1 MTLSFSKTI
10 LAVALLTAALPGGRA
25 ADPLASLPAPVLLW
39 PEGAPKAVDTQDEDK
54 PAVMAFL
61 PDPDKATGAA
71 ILVCPGG
78 GFMTR
83 CVDWEG
89 VQVAQWLKARGIAG
103 FVLRYRIRPMYTTA
117 ESLMDAQRAMQYL
130 RMHAADYKIATN
142 RIGIIGFSAG
152 AELASMVTVSA
163 VAAKPESKD
172 AVDHFG
178 SRPDFTVLAYGS
190 SRVPDSA
197 DAAAVK
203 AMWPPTFFFCTQEDM
218 GHLTGMLSLYSTL
231 TKARVPCEAHFFQ
244 SGEHGVS
251 VAEGDPTLGVWPGM
265 MFNWVQNQGFLTE
278 EKKISVTG
286 VIQVDG
292 EPLAHGYVIFTPIN
306 IKGAS
311 TVVAHVFNTG
321 PVRGQY
327 KISPDQGLF
336 PGKYNVEV
344 RQEGTR
350 WMSNSRD
357 PVFVRMQQKRGN
369 LTEEE
374 RKEWITYARKRDLS
388 PSIEGLRVYSKARPG
403 DKEEMTVEVKAGMT
417 AHDITVVS
425 K

>member
-1 MTLSFSKTI
+1 PFFPKSILTALI
-10 LAVALLTAALPGGRA
+10 LASTLTTSTAADALS
-25 ADPLASLPAPVLLW
+25 SLPQPVLLW

-54 PAVMAFL
+54 PAIMAFL

-83 CVDWEG
+83 CIDWEG

-103 FVLRYRIRPMYTTA
+103 FVLRYRIRPMYTTS

-130 RMHAADYKIATN
+130 RAHSTDYKIATN

-152 AELASMVTVSA
+152 AELASMATVTPL
-163 VAAKPESKD
+163 VANSESKEPIE
-172 AVDHFG
+172 HFG
-178 SRPDFTVLAYGS
+178 SRPDFTVLSYGS
-190 SRVPDSA
+190 SRVPDST
-197 DAAAVK
+197 DAAALR
-203 AMWPPTFFFCTQEDM
+203 AMWPPTFFFCTEEDM
-218 GHLTGMLSLYSTL
+218 GHLSGMLSLYSTL
-231 TKARVPCEAHFFQ
+231 IKARVPCEAHFFQ
-244 SGEHGVS
+244 SGDHGVS
-251 VAEGDPTLGVWPGM
+251 IAEGDPTLGVWPGM
-265 MFNWVQNQGFLTE
+265 MFNWVQNQGFLTA

-286 VIQVDG
+286 VIQLDA
-292 EPLAHGYVIFTPIN
+292 EPLAHGYAIFTPIN

-336 PGKYNVEV
+336 PGTYKVEV

-369 LTEEE
+369 LTEDE
-374 RKEWITYARKRDLS
+374 RKEWIAYARKRDLS
-388 PSIEGLRVYSKARPG
+388 PSIEGLRAYSKAHPG
-403 DKEEMTVEVKAGMT
+403 DKEEMTIVVKPGMESQDFT
-417 AHDITVVS
+417 IFS